1 MDLEQTRV
9 QIHPGLEQQSIVLCT
24 SLASRLAEDSTH
36 ASANKIIPMLMK
48 LERCK
53 QRTSITKPYQSRR
66 LPIMERVVWNQ
77 KQPYPNIE
85 VQKMAGLAKILLGDP
100 SETGDH
106 SDKLQKRRA
115 ILKLLVNQSVF
126 CR

>member
-9 QIHPGLEQQSIVLCT
+9 RTYPRLKQRSIVLCT

-66 LPIMERVVWNQ
+66 LPIMGKVVWNQ

-85 VQKMAGLAKILLGDP
+85 VQKMAGLAKTLLEGP
-100 SETGDH
+100 SETGDR

-115 ILKLLVNQSVF
+115 ILKPLVSQSVF
-126 CR
+126 CH